1 MLDQD
6 QLNVASRHNGYYACY
21 AGPGSGKS
29 TTLLYRVASLPVG
42 DKILCVTF
50 TNEAAKSLRT
60 RCGKEFPHVNTD
72 CFSTLHSLA
81 LKFAYKHADAFPF
94 PVSDN
99 PLAVDGAASRAVFEA
114 TQNKINY
121 TAFTSWV
128 SLQKRKRISP
138 AEAVRE
144 SERSNEKVDYAIAY
158 KKYQASLKR
167 QGILDFDDLIYFM
180 VEILETRPDIRAEW
194 QYDYVMMDEAQDACE
209 LDWRLLQLITER
221 RRNFMAVGDAG
232 QAIYGFRGGVPD
244 HFLSMEAFFPGTQKI
259 YLGNNYRSTRNIVS
273 YVRKAAPYED
283 ISEHFKAV
291 RDRQGAELDLC
302 GYSTDYMEATDVVRK
317 IAIYGPESCAV
328 LCRTNLGL
336 RAIEEECLNQE
347 VKYHILGDS
356 GFWEANEIQNVLYY
370 VRCAYMLTDNAV
382 LGALKAPFWPSKYLK
397 KKQVKESI
405 EKVIGNK
412 TMSAYSALTHIPGVS
427 QFKDFIRG
435 LGQYQHQPPAEAIS
449 NVLRELNAV
458 AYYKEEECVSPDH
471 NPVANL
477 KELVRVAGR
486 YESLKDFLD
495 FVRKTKYASGRKTG
509 VCLSTIHSAK
519 GKEWPNV
526 FVVAVNEGILPHA
539 KSENLDEE
547 KCCWFTA
554 VSRAEESLHVSY
566 YGTPSVFLAPFLK
579 QREEE
584 YDRLQV
590 NETTEERDA
599 GAVVYQPE
607 TDSPGWEMA
616 ESRSDSD

>member
-6 QLNVASRHNGYYACY
+6 QRKVANCINGSYAVY

-29 TTLLYRVASLPVG
+29 TTLLYRVGNLHSLG
-42 DKILCVTF
+42 KTLCVTF
-50 TNEAAKSLRT
+50 TNEAAKNLRT
-60 RCGKEFPHVNTD
+60 RCGKEFPRVDPD

-81 LKFAYKHADAFPF
+81 LKFAYKHSNVFPF
-94 PVSDN
+94 PLSDN

-138 AEAVRE
+138 QQAVFSAEA
-144 SERSNEKVDYAIAY
+144 SNEKLDYAIAY
-158 KKYQASLKR
+158 KRYQASLKK
-167 QGILDFDDLIYFM
+167 QGVLDFDDLIYFM
-180 VEILETRPDIRAEW
+180 VEILESRPDIRAEW

-209 LDWRLLQLITER
+209 LDWRLLQLITEKHK
-221 RRNFMAVGDAG
+221 NFMAVGDAG
-232 QAIYGFRGGVPD
+232 QAIYGFRGGLPD
-244 HFLSMEAFFPGTQKI
+244 HFLNMQDFFPGTQKI
-259 YLGNNYRSTRNIVS
+259 YLGNNYRSTKNIVG
-273 YVRKAAPYED
+273 YVRQAAPYED
-283 ISEHFKAV
+283 ISEHFRAV
-291 RDRQGAELDLC
+291 RDQEGQELDLT
-302 GYSTDYMEATDVVRK
+302 GYSTDYMEAADVVRK
-317 IAIYGPESCAV
+317 VAVYGPESCAV

-370 VRCAYMLTDNAV
+370 VRCCYMLTDNAV

-405 EKVIGNK
+405 EKIVGNK
-412 TMSAYSALTHIPGVS
+412 TMSAYAALTHVPGVS

-435 LGQYQHQPPAEAIS
+435 LGQYQHQLPAEAIS
-449 NVLRELNAV
+449 NILRELNAL
-458 AYYKEEECVSPDH
+458 AYYREEEGVSPDH
-471 NPVANL
+471 NPVSNL

-495 FVRKTKYASGRKTG
+495 FVRKTKYASGKKTG

-526 FVVAVNEGILPHA
+526 FVVAVNEGILPHSKA
-539 KSENLDEE
+539 ENIAEE

-554 VSRAEESLHVSY
+554 VSRAEDSLHVSY

-579 QREEE
+579 QQEKEC
-584 YDRLQV
+584 QV
-590 NETTEERDA
+590 EPLEF
-599 GAVVYQPE
+599 Q
-607 TDSPGWEMA
+607 TDLVLPTLPI
-616 ESRSDSD
+616 